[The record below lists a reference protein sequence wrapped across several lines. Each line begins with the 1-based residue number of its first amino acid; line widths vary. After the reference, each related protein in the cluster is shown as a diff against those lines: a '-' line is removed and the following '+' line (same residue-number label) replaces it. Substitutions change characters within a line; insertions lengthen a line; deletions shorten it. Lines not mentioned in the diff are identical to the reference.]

1 MIRRILN
8 VLYAILLFGGV
19 ILIFDGWMIMTNKGD
34 SFNYKVVCDNQK
46 VFDPTSKPIWKQ
58 QEYRYGLFSF
68 DDGEIRAECKTGT
81 AWEDGWNVQD
91 VTFDLITIKKER
103 QLSVYLKPLLLMFFI
118 YNITLEITRRTFL
131 YIVYGKPYFVTKD
144 KRDSQ

>member
-19 ILIFDGWMIMTNKGD
+19 ILIFDGWMILTNKGD
-34 SFNYKVVCDNQK
+34 SFNYKVICDNQK
-46 VFDPTSKPIWKQ
+46 VFDPTSKPIRKQ
-58 QEYRYGLFSF
+58 QINRYGSFSF
-68 DDGEIRAECKTGT
+68 DDDGIRAECKNGI
-81 AWEDGWNVQD
+81 AWNEWGVGD
-91 VTFDLITIKKER
+91 VTFDLITIRKEK
-103 QLSVYLKPLLLMFFI
+103 QLSVGLKLLLPVFFI
-118 YNITLEITRRTFL
+118 YNITLEIIRRTFL